1 MIETTLMFKA
11 AVVSVLDSERSNTM
25 SHAEDF
31 EQIGAVP
38 TIVMAAAA
46 LVVGILPLLTQIFVL
61 L

>member
-1 MIETTLMFKA
+1 MFKA